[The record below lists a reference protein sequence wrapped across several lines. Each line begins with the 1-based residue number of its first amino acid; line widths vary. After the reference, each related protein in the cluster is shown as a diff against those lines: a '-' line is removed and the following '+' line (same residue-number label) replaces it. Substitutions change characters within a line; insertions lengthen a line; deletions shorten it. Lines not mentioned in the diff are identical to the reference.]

1 MKKKK
6 LQLVNYKKPNKVK
19 YLVKF
24 LFTPISTIN
33 NFIKL
38 FIYYYVNCIYGRSY
52 VSIGKKSNLHP
63 TVVLRHPSNIIIG
76 HHCLINHNNV
86 LQSGK
91 LNAKIIIGNYVQTG
105 PNVMM
110 FAYNHGTELNG
121 VPMINQPYY
130 ESDIIIGDDV
140 WIGAGTVI
148 TAGVKIGKGSV
159 IGSNS
164 TVTKDIPEFSIAVGS
179 PAKVIKQRDK

>member
-1 MKKKK
+1 MKKK
-6 LQLVNYKKPNKVK
+6 LNLVNYRKPNKIK

-24 LFTPISTIN
+24 SLTPISTLT

-38 FIYYYVNCIYGRSY
+38 FTYYYVNCIYGRSY
-52 VSIGKKSNLHP
+52 ASIGNKSKVHP
-63 TVVLRHPSNIIIG
+63 TVVLRHSSNITIG
-76 HHCLINHNNV
+76 HSCLINHNNV

-110 FAYNHGTELNG
+110 FAYNHGTELNN

-159 IGSNS
+159 IGANS
-164 TVTKDIPEFSIAVGS
+164 TVTKDIPEFSIAAGS
-179 PAKVIKQRDK
+179 PAKVIKMR

>member
-6 LQLVNYKKPNKVK
+6 LRLVNYKKPNKIK

-24 LFTPISTIN
+24 LFSPISTLIN
-33 NFIKL
+33 VIKL
-38 FIYYYVNCIYGRSY
+38 FIYYYVNFVFGRSY
-52 VSIGKKSNLHP
+52 ATIGKNSNVHP
-63 TVVLRHPSNIIIG
+63 TVILRHPSNIIIG
-76 HHCLINHNNV
+76 HDCLINHNNV

-91 LNAKIIIGNYVQTG
+91 LDAKIIIGNYVQTG

-110 FAYNHGTELNG
+110 FAYNHGIELNN

-130 ESDIIIGDDV
+130 ESDIIIEDDV

-179 PAKVIKQRDK
+179 PAKVIKSR

>member
-1 MKKKK
+1 M
-6 LQLVNYKKPNKVK
+6 
-19 YLVKF
+19 
-24 LFTPISTIN
+24 I
-33 NFIKL
+33 
-38 FIYYYVNCIYGRSY
+38 
-52 VSIGKKSNLHP
+52 
-63 TVVLRHPSNIIIG
+63 
-76 HHCLINHNNV
+76 
-86 LQSGK
+86 
-91 LNAKIIIGNYVQTG
+91 
-105 PNVMM
+105 
-110 FAYNHGTELNG
+110 FAYNHGTELIN

-179 PAKVIKQRDK
+179 PAKVIKIR